1 MSLLAKTLYMRLCR
15 NPIPI
20 FIYLIGWMFIPIPA
34 SAVFYGVTHNSL
46 LAQST
51 STEILRI
58 GSRGQEVELLQI
70 QLQKLGYYGGAID
83 GKYGIAT
90 RNAVYKFQQ
99 EQELA
104 ADGNVGDET
113 RKQLRVQLNKST
125 SLIASTTPQSIKHT
139 SQSSGKGFVWW
150 SLMGIGILGSIGALL
165 YCVKWFSDQ
174 KKLQNTDISPT
185 NSTHSQHSGI
195 DVLEEHHHPQI
206 TSQKESEL
214 SLPQTQLLPPENT
227 SRLAKI
233 NIVEEL
239 VTDLNSQD
247 GNQRCKAIWNLGQ
260 QGDSRAIQPLVDL
273 MIDADSQ
280 QRSLILA
287 ALAEI
292 STRNLKPLNRA
303 LAISL
308 QDESP
313 QVRQNAIRDL
323 TRVYDMMAQV
333 SQMLYHAI
341 EDPDAEVQE
350 TAKYA
355 LGQMNRMRTLS
366 NDLSSSSPNS
376 VEHKSTEHNSN
387 HSS

>member
-1 MSLLAKTLYMRLCR
+1 
-15 NPIPI
+15 
-20 FIYLIGWMFIPIPA
+20 MFIPIPA
-34 SAVFYGVTHNSL
+34 SAVSYGVTHNSL

-58 GSRGQEVELLQI
+58 GSRGKEVELLQI

-83 GKYGIAT
+83 GKYGITT

-99 EQELA
+99 EQELST
-104 ADGNVGDET
+104 DGNVGDET
-113 RKQLRVQLNKST
+113 RKQLQVQVNKST
-125 SLIASTTPQSIKHT
+125 SLIASTTPPSIKHT
-139 SQSSGKGFVWW
+139 PQSSGKGFVWW

-165 YCVKWFSDQ
+165 YCVKWFSHQ
-174 KKLQNTDISPT
+174 KKLPNTDISPT
-185 NSTHSQHSGI
+185 NSTHNQHSGI
-195 DVLEEHHHPQI
+195 DFLGEHHPQI
-206 TSQKESEL
+206 KSQKESEL
-214 SLPQTQLLPPENT
+214 SVPQTQLLPLENT

-239 VTDLNSQD
+239 VTDLRSED
-247 GNQRCKAIWNLGQ
+247 GNQRRKAIWNLGQ

-273 MIDADSQ
+273 MIDGDSQ

-355 LGQMNRMRTLS
+355 LGQMNRMRSLS
-366 NDLSSSSPNS
+366 NDLSSPSPNS